1 MNNWLLIIVGVI
13 FLLCMI
19 NGGIKGF
26 FKIAISLLSAVLT
39 IVIVSYISP
48 YVQEAVIKYTV
59 LDEIV
64 EEKCLEVFM
73 PKLTLSM
80 LEGQDLTG
88 TSLERFSFSELEEME
103 TLDWEAMGMS
113 TDEVMNIV
121 GEFTQEQQIALV
133 EESTLPQFVK
143 DLLLENNNSA
153 IYEELGVTYFAE
165 YVAGYMSNLVVEIVS
180 FLLTFLL
187 AFIIVKALSAAIDI
201 IGELPVIGA
210 LNHAGGAVFGII
222 QGLLI
227 VWILFLIITIACTTE
242 FGKECFRMIEESQIL
257 TILYDTNFLLG
268 KILQF

>member
-1 MNNWLLIIVGVI
+1 
-13 FLLCMI
+13 MI

-26 FKIAISLLSAVLT
+26 FKIGISMLSAVIT
-39 IVIVSYISP
+39 IVIVIYASP
-48 YVQEAVIKYTV
+48 YVQDAVIKYTV

-64 EEKCLEVFM
+64 EEKCLEAFM

-113 TDEVMNIV
+113 TEEVMGIV
-121 GEFTQEQQIALV
+121 GEFTQDQQIALV

-153 IYEELGVTYFAE
+153 IYEELGVRYFAE
-165 YVAGYMSNLVVEIVS
+165 YIAGYMSNMVVEIVS
-180 FLLTFLL
+180 FLLTFIF
-187 AFIIVKALSAAIDI
+187 AFVIVKALSAVIDI

-210 LNHAGGAVFGII
+210 LNHAGGAVIGIA
-222 QGLLI
+222 QGLLL
-227 VWILFLIITIACTTE
+227 VWILFLIITVVCTTE

-257 TILYDTNFLLG
+257 TILYNTNILLS